1 MSELVEGLR
10 VYLDD
15 YNLTQAVEEFE
26 EEMEAN
32 DEVLCFFKTC
42 NFKITRKQYEKGDD
56 SNDLWDHLYTH
67 CDLKGDYKEWMN
79 RNEN

>member
-1 MSELVEGLR
+1 MSELVKGLR
-10 VYLDD
+10 AYLDD

-42 NFKITRKQYEKGDD
+42 DFKKTRNTYQGRSY
-56 SNDLWDHLYTH
+56 
-67 CDLKGDYKEWMN
+67 YKS
-79 RNEN
+79 